1 MIKRLQLEYALN
13 RLFKGKALIIYGPR
27 QAGKTTF
34 TEQILA
40 QVEKRV
46 LRLNGDDAD
55 IREMLASTNEE
66 VLRNLIGKNEIV
78 FIDEAQRITEIG
90 ILIKII
96 VDRVKG
102 VQVIATGS
110 SSFELAGG
118 LNEPLTGRKYEV
130 QLLPLSYG
138 ELINHSDFLTE
149 MRQLEQRL
157 IYGSYPEI
165 VTNPE
170 MAEEHLKLLTESYL
184 FKDLFKL
191 DSINRPQLFD
201 RLVKALALQV
211 GNEVSITEVGRTI
224 GVDNKTVEKYLALLE
239 KAYVVF
245 VLPAFARN
253 VRNEIRKGRKIYFY
267 DNGII
272 NAIIGNFRPLN
283 QRTDVGALWENYMV
297 SERIKFLSISQQQAK
312 LYFWRTTQQQEI
324 DLIEERYGSLAAFE
338 FKYSENKKVT
348 LPKTF
353 LRAYPDAKTHIIKP
367 KEQHKF
373 LTETL

>member
-1 MIKRLQLEYALN
+1 MIKRLQLEHALN

-40 QVEKRV
+40 QTEKKV

-55 IREMLASTNEE
+55 VRQLFVSTNEE
-66 VLRNLIGKNEIV
+66 MLRNLIGKNQIV

-96 VDRVKG
+96 VDRIRG

-118 LNEPLTGRKYEV
+118 INEPLTGRKYEV
-130 QLLPLSYG
+130 QLLPLSYS
-138 ELINHSDFLTE
+138 ELINHTDYLTE

-157 IYGSYPEI
+157 IYGCYPEI

-170 MAEEHLKLLTESYL
+170 MATEHLKLIAESYL

-191 DSINRPQLFD
+191 ENINRPQLFD
-201 RLVKALALQV
+201 KLVKAIALQV
-211 GNEVSITEVGRTI
+211 GSEVSITEVGRTI
-224 GVDNKTVEKYLALLE
+224 GADNKTVEKYLALLE

-245 VLPAFARN
+245 VLPAFSRN
-253 VRNEIRKGRKIYFY
+253 VRNEIRKGRKIYFF

-272 NAIIGNFRPLN
+272 NAIIGNFNPLSK
-283 QRTDVGALWENYMV
+283 RTDVGALWENYMV
-297 SERIKFLSISQQQAK
+297 SERRKILSISQQQAK
-312 LYFWRTTQQQEI
+312 SYFWRTTQQQEI
-324 DLIEERYGSLAAFE
+324 DLIEERFDSINAFE
-338 FKYSENKKVT
+338 FKYNENKNVT

-353 LRAYPDAKTHIIKP
+353 SRAYPDAKTQIITP
-367 KEQHKF
+367 KERHNF
-373 LTETL
+373 LTKTP

>member
-66 VLRNLIGKNEIV
+66 MLRNLIGKNEIV

-191 DSINRPQLFD
+191 DST
-201 RLVKALALQV
+201 AYM
-211 GNEVSITEVGRTI
+211 
-224 GVDNKTVEKYLALLE
+224 VDADWLLE
-239 KAYVVF
+239 
-245 VLPAFARN
+245 
-253 VRNEIRKGRKIYFY
+253 
-267 DNGII
+267 
-272 NAIIGNFRPLN
+272 
-283 QRTDVGALWENYMV
+283 
-297 SERIKFLSISQQQAK
+297 
-312 LYFWRTTQQQEI
+312 
-324 DLIEERYGSLAAFE
+324 
-338 FKYSENKKVT
+338 
-348 LPKTF
+348 
-353 LRAYPDAKTHIIKP
+353 
-367 KEQHKF
+367 
-373 LTETL
+373 